1 MAFLSRKLLGTGGE
15 FETPA
20 GITRVGTAYSYQLLS
35 TGTTLSLD
43 ISGISIQNNDYLY
56 LHTVSTQGTAAG
68 PTSGQGFT
76 SIHTQKVIDTRSHN
90 MNLSY
95 VQLNG
100 TETSIDTEITGTIG
114 DTTHT
119 VHAFA
124 VVYRGVT
131 DPLPISGGT
140 SLLVTAS
147 QSNDRDP
154 IANWLWS
161 SSLAANAVQVMF
173 HGHSNYYDAFENW
186 DSTGDAQ
193 IGSVINYEEN
203 HQDVGGGFGRSGSEM
218 YFLEI
223 QNYGNGLGSSNRAT
237 GSNPYTEGRDARV
250 TITFPIT

>member
-1 MAFLSRKLLGTGGE
+1 MAFLSRKLLGAGGE

-56 LHTVSTQGTAAG
+56 LHTVSTQGAAAG

-76 SIHTQKVIDTRSHN
+76 SIHTEIRFDTRVHN

-100 TETSIDTEITGTIG
+100 TETSIDTEITGSIG

-124 VVYRGVT
+124 VVYRNVT

-140 SLLVTAS
+140 SLLQTAS
-147 QSNDRDP
+147 STNDRDP
-154 IANWLWS
+154 TIGWSWS
-161 SSLAANAVQVMF
+161 SSLADHAVQVMF

-186 DSTGDAQ
+186 DSTGNAQ
-193 IGSVINYEEN
+193 IGSLVNYEEN
-203 HQDVGGGFGRSGSEM
+203 HQDKGTTSRSGSEM

-223 QNYGNGLGSSNRAT
+223 ANVGNGLGSSNRAT
-237 GSNPYTEGRDARV
+237 GSNANTEGRDARITV
-250 TITFPIT
+250 TFPIT